1 MFPPFKPFKSL
12 FGDDPVQ
19 KVLEQTHL
27 PNSSVPISRAVT
39 QQQRQNDVL
48 SLTLKWSAAY
58 GEPEAFHQQL
68 SEALH
73 SHGIR
78 EINLHLIQEKRPA
91 QNQTQSAAKSSLPM
105 PPVVDAAMQSQ
116 IPAAPTDAATQQQQ
130 AQTQTPSRPTP
141 PTQAQLPPHPR
152 IRHVIVVASGKGGVG
167 KSTTAVNLALA
178 LSKTGAKVGVLDA
191 DIYGPSVP
199 AMLGVAGQSPLIE
212 NEQFIPIAAHGLAVM
227 SIGFLTGDDNTPI
240 VWRGPKATGALM
252 QLFNQT
258 AWPQLDY
265 LVIDMPPGTGDIQLT
280 LAQRIPVSGAVI
292 VTTPQH
298 IALLD
303 AQKGIELF
311 NKVNIPIL
319 GVIENMALHTC
330 SQCGHM
336 DAVFGTGGGALLE
349 AKYHVPLLGQLPL
362 DGNIRQHADSGQPS
376 VVVGDAAAAL
386 YQQMASNLIAQVARL
401 PERARDDKRIF

>member
-386 YQQMASNLIAQVARL
+386 YQQIASNLIAQVARL

>member
-105 PPVVDAAMQSQ
+105 PPVVDATMQSQ

-227 SIGFLTGDDNTPI
+227 SIGCLTGDDNTPI

-386 YQQMASNLIAQVARL
+386 YQQIASNLIAQVARL

>member
-105 PPVVDAAMQSQ
+105 PPVVDATMQSQ

-386 YQQMASNLIAQVARL
+386 YQQIASNLIAQVARL